1 MYALEMHF
9 LGQPGREQPTWHRSI
24 RDQGARY
31 RDEGSWV
38 SQLGNEL
45 AFGVV

>member
-1 MYALEMHF
+1 MYVLEMHF

-31 RDEGSWV
+31 REMRGLGSASLEMSW
-38 SQLGNEL
+38 LLE
-45 AFGVV
+45 